1 MLTLTAMQFT
11 FRMLGYQ
18 LGMPH
23 PFADRKTPL
32 VVTTKDAAETEDIL
46 RRAFEP
52 LRTHAACTNPDR
64 TPAYDILRAMPPSK
78 RAARIARNCR
88 YQEQMK

>member
-1 MLTLTAMQFT
+1 MKTLTAMQFT

-23 PFADRKTPL
+23 PFAHRKTPL
-32 VVTTKDAAETEDIL
+32 VITTKNAAETEDIL
-46 RRAFEP
+46 HRAFEP
-52 LRTHAACTNPDR
+52 LRTHDAWTNPER
-64 TPAYDILRAMPPSK
+64 TPAYDILLALPPSK

-88 YQEQMK
+88 YPERMK